1 MKKTNLS
8 KGLGLLCKCARVST
22 VCWVGRNESQGSAR
36 GRTKRG
42 DEFRRELGGG
52 AAAVRLRCGYGRA
65 TVRRRCGNNLVFTL
79 ITQVKLYR
87 FSKPPFCNAI
97 LAFARML
104 ANLPIELGGT

>member
-1 MKKTNLS
+1 MNHKVRPEDEPS
-8 KGLGLLCKCARVST
+8 AAMS
-22 VCWVGRNESQGSAR
+22 SAGSW
-36 GRTKRG
+36 
-42 DEFRRELGGG
+42 
-52 AAAVRLRCGYGRA
+52 AAVRRRCGYGLA

-104 ANLPIELGGT
+104 ANFTIELGGT